1 MNAMRRQSIYVL
13 CFLLLAIAAP
23 YLPAVDGPFL
33 WDDRPLF
40 LGEGGTQVRPPLSR
54 KDPFAVFLRPFWQP
68 GATSKETISF
78 YRPLITLSYELDLRL
93 HGENPVGFHLTNLA
107 FHLLN
112 CALLYLL
119 CRRHGA
125 PQLLGAAAVLLWGLF
140 PRLTESVT
148 WISGRTDVLATTF
161 CLLALLLH
169 RPTLGRRL
177 LSALCIGLGLLCK
190 EVAAAAALALALCE
204 VEALPAGPMDLR
216 DLRRLALRLT
226 PLALCCL
233 GYGLLRTHVLSS
245 VVRDGPGPLPPWLR
259 LIHVPEALG
268 AYALMLIDPWHPAT
282 QIGLLG
288 KPEALPTLLGGLLLL
303 SGVPLAFFLVRT
315 RRSPSSGGPS
325 GRPSAWPSVWI
336 GAALSL
342 SALSLV
348 LHVLPLPVDVVA
360 ADRFLYV
367 PLCGVL
373 VALSP
378 ALGALHAP
386 QRGAMMRRGVLCGML
401 CLGAS
406 FGLAVMHRNLD
417 FRDEVRFWVDAL
429 RRTRPDNGRPALELG
444 NVYYRAGLFTD
455 ALRLYQRAVAAVGT
469 APVQQGIA
477 QSATSNQANCL
488 SQLGRYEDAR
498 LLRRFL
504 ISAQPQ
510 VPQYHHDLG
519 LLYLHEERY
528 EDARAA
534 LRQAIALYPN
544 YRNAQV
550 LLRTIDQLE
559 ADAGEPADPV
569 ARAERLTRLGRR
581 PDAEAAWV
589 AVAAAP
595 ASSAQEVR
603 KALGYLVLHGKAAQ
617 AQAALQ
623 RVQAMAPGDRES
635 AGLALLVAERAS
647 LEARLVAARPA
658 IFGAQ

>member
-1 MNAMRRQSIYVL
+1 MKSMRRQSLYVI
-13 CFLLLAIAAP
+13 CFLLLFVAAP

-40 LGEGGTQVRPPLSR
+40 LGEGGTQVRPQLSLR
-54 KDPFAVFLRPFWQP
+54 DPFAVFLRPFWQP
-68 GATSKETISF
+68 GATSRETISF

-161 CLLALLLH
+161 CLLALLVH
-169 RPTLGRRL
+169 RPTPRRRV

-204 VEALPAGPMDLR
+204 AEALSAGPPAGAGLKDRR
-216 DLRRLALRLT
+216 DLRRLALHLA
-226 PLALCCL
+226 PLALICL
-233 GYGLLRTHVLSS
+233 GYGLLRTRVLSS
-245 VVRDGPGPLPPWLR
+245 VVRDGPGVLSTLDR
-259 LIHVPEALG
+259 LLHVPEALG
-268 AYALMLIDPWHPAT
+268 AYALMLLDPWHPAT

-288 KPEALPTLLGGLLLL
+288 KPEALPVLLGGLLLL
-303 SGVPLAFFLVRT
+303 SGVPLAFFLVRA
-315 RRSPSSGGPS
+315 RRLL
-325 GRPSAWPSVWI
+325 PSARI
-336 GAALSL
+336 GAALAFS
-342 SALSLV
+342 SLSLV

-367 PLCGVL
+367 PLCGAL
-373 VALSP
+373 LALSP
-378 ALGALHAP
+378 ALGALEG
-386 QRGAMMRRGVLCGML
+386 RGPRARRVALAGLL
-401 CLGAS
+401 CLGLS
-406 FGLAVMHRNLD
+406 FGLSVMHRNLD

-444 NVYYRAGLFTD
+444 NVYYRAGLFAD
-455 ALRLYQRAVAAVGT
+455 ALRLYQRAVVAVGP

-488 SQLGRYEDAR
+488 SQLGRYEEAR

-510 VPQYHHDLG
+510 VPKYHHDLG

-528 EDARAA
+528 DDARAA
-534 LRQAIALYPN
+534 LGQALALYPD

-550 LLRTIDQLE
+550 LLRTIEQLAAQ
-559 ADAGEPADPV
+559 ADAPPGDLV

-595 ASSAQEVR
+595 ASSAQDVR
-603 KALGYLVLHGKAAQ
+603 KALGFLLLHGKAAQ
-617 AQAALQ
+617 ARAALQ
-623 RVQAMAPGDRES
+623 RLQSFGPGSEGPEI
-635 AGLALLVAERAS
+635 AGMALLVSERES
-647 LEARLVAARPA
+647 LEARLVAARQA